1 MKLTKTEKSQLK
13 YAKEIYKLGLYYR
26 KKGKLDFAL
35 LHFDRALRLK
45 PDYHE
50 VLSDKADLLAKLK
63 EQSLLYEADKIIID
77 EEKFRKLFDI
87 TYSNNS
93 KPEIH
98 YTIPPYNLNRP
109 APPNHKSLFTFKCK
123 AKTQSSDGRKI
134 TTSFYNFY
142 ANFTEYGI
150 AMNIQYFPW
159 HFISIMPG
167 GFKIDKII
175 GAYLSSPFFSFARN
189 KNSETKQEFK
199 ERKKLAYETLGSLV
213 TKKKKEMEN
222 LVYNVLIEQPE
233 LRKKRKF
240 AKAYPGTVGKETYS
254 KAQSR
259 AKQE

>member
-1 MKLTKTEKSQLK
+1 MKLTKTEKFNLK
-13 YAKEIYKLGLYYR
+13 GAKENYKLGLYYM

-35 LHFDRALRLK
+35 LYFDRALRRK

-50 VLSDKADLLAKLK
+50 VLSDKAALLAKIK
-63 EQSLLYEADKIIID
+63 EQRLLSEAYNLIKDKVKV
-77 EEKFRKLFDI
+77 EEKSKA
-87 TYSNNS
+87 
-93 KPEIH
+93 KPEFQ
-98 YTIPPYNLNRP
+98 YTIPFYNLNRP
-109 APPNHKSLFTFKCK
+109 APPNHKRLFTFKCK

-199 ERKKLAYETLGSLV
+199 ERKKLAYEKLGSLAMG
-213 TKKKKEMEN
+213 KKKEMED

-240 AKAYPGTVGKETYS
+240 TKAYPGRVGKETYS
-254 KAQSR
+254 KARSR
-259 AKQE
+259 AEQE